1 MTTFVQVSTEI
12 SGYKT
17 DRQTFLGA
25 VPSINLLKVLDF
37 GALFPAS

>member
-1 MTTFVQVSTEI
+1 MTTFVQVSTGI
-12 SGYKT
+12 SGYKR

-37 GALFPAS
+37 WALFPAS